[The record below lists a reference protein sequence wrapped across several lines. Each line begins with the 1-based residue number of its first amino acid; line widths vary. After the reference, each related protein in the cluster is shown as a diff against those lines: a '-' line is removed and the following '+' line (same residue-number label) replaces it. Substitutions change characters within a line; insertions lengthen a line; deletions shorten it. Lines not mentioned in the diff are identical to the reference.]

1 MVQEEGSA
9 QNEAVKRGSS
19 SSLEIELSL
28 EKMLNYLC
36 KLTLVFA
43 CDGGLNFYQDSDS
56 DKLKKFTL
64 KP

>member
-9 QNEAVKRGSS
+9 QNEAVKRGS

-43 CDGGLNFYQDSDS
+43 CDGGLHFYQDSDS
-56 DKLKKFTL
+56 DKLKKFTQ